1 MLDPAGE
8 RGDATE
14 VPDASPVDPA
24 AVEPVSKASTLDPA
38 ACEPV
43 SEIDAQLACG
53 DQLQ

>member
-14 VPDASPVDPA
+14 VPDASPVNP
-24 AVEPVSKASTLDPA
+24 AVEPVSETSTIDPA
-38 ACEPV
+38 AFEPV
-43 SEIDAQLACG
+43 SEIESQLACG